1 MIVLEYPGIK
11 LNSESQ
17 SSANY
22 VYHISANKLNDEG
35 SLTCDIRIIVNGTQ
49 IIHEKS
55 NVAEWSQKSMMLSG
69 FASNVYK
76 TTSANTSQNTFI
88 ATQDSLRFIGLYI
101 WNIFH
106 DEKNAKALW
115 NCWKSIIERDTPKNK
130 YILLSGDFSPISLP
144 LECIRYAGNIGIFIS
159 KYHIPIVRAFE
170 ANVLYEFPEVS
181 LPSKVITFLGRDASK
196 SLGVIS
202 EIKEWAQLL
211 EPDKLWTDD
220 VIRYQI
226 SRGLTL
232 KSNPS
237 LGDCSIDIISTGR
250 IDDLKTVVD
259 EQSEPFIFMYLGH
272 GQYPNDL
279 NYRDGDLVY
288 DPSINPLMHN
298 YSNSHDEI
306 MHLLRSSNVKAILF
320 YCCEGLRNFEADILQ
335 KSMAIEDQY
344 FYKIRQLKLL
354 SAFRSKVSDLNMQI
368 LSREL
373 ILSILNK
380 HTLLQYYA
388 GISHNDIYST
398 TKVIAER
405 SARDHVSQVTMVR
418 ME

>member
-1 MIVLEYPGIK
+1 MGTGPPRASSHLTPILFHNWKYHTIK
-11 LNSESQ
+11 WLTFDVITLAQ
-17 SSANY
+17 F
-22 VYHISANKLNDEG
+22 HIDKN
-35 SLTCDIRIIVNGTQ
+35 
-49 IIHEKS
+49 
-55 NVAEWSQKSMMLSG
+55 
-69 FASNVYK
+69 
-76 TTSANTSQNTFI
+76 
-88 ATQDSLRFIGLYI
+88 I
-101 WNIFH
+101 WDN
-106 DEKNAKALW
+106 
-115 NCWKSIIERDTPKNK
+115 WKSIIERDTPKNK

-144 LECIRYAGNIGIFIS
+144 LECIRYAGDIGVFIS
-159 KYHIPIVRAFE
+159 KYHIPIVRSFE

-181 LPSKVITFLGRDASK
+181 LPSKVIAFLGRDDSR

-202 EIKEWAQLL
+202 EIIEWAQLL

-220 VIRYQI
+220 VMRYQI
-226 SRGLTL
+226 SQGLTL
-232 KSNPS
+232 KSKPS

-272 GQYPNDL
+272 GRYPNDL

-288 DPSINPLMHN
+288 DPSSNPLMHT

-320 YCCEGLRNFEADILQ
+320 YCCEGLRNFEADIIQ
-335 KSMAIEDQY
+335 KSMATEDQY

-398 TKVIAER
+398 TKVTAEK